1 VTIRPGTIDDIAWML
16 GLLQDLHAMSETPVP
31 FNVPA
36 AMAEIAQAIAS
47 PEMLCLVVE
56 GVAIL
61 GAAIA
66 TQGGIRIAHERVWI
80 TREPGWGRKL
90 MAEYEAWAREH
101 GCAFVRLNPKMGDA
115 RTERLLDRSGY
126 APVEVSWAKA
136 L

>member
-1 VTIRPGTIDDIAWML
+1 MIRPGTVDDIPWML
-16 GLLQDLHAMSETPVP
+16 DLLHELHTMSGTPVP

-47 PEMLCLVVE
+47 PDMLCLVVE
-56 GVAIL
+56 NVAVL

-80 TREPGWGRKL
+80 TRKAGWGLRL
-90 MAEYEAWAREH
+90 MAAYEAWAKER
-101 GCAFVRLNPKMGDA
+101 GCAFIRLNPKMGDT

-126 APVEVSWAKA
+126 APVEVSWCKA